1 MPPALALFPAR
12 AARAWSVAWMLA
24 AREWQGEIRQSRMAI
39 VWPVAQPMAYT
50 LLFTLLRPLMGGAAQ
65 SSPWSFSVYV
75 FVGFTLWQTWFEV
88 LRSQM
93 DALRKHKGLMSRG
106 ELGTATLV
114 LATALASAFQLVPR
128 LLLAALAAIVVLQS
142 DARAIGQLLA
152 CGLIVLANG
161 SVIGALL
168 QPFATLSPD
177 LGRTIQSLSLALMVT
192 GAVFMPIPDD
202 PPRSFELLLAA
213 NPMGTLLD
221 AARAPLFGES
231 LFAPHAV
238 VGWIALTLLLAA
250 LLPSIGRKVL
260 PIIVE
265 RLGG

>member
-1 MPPALALFPAR
+1 MPAPTSTLASR
-12 AARAWSVAWMLA
+12 GKRAWSVAWMLA

-39 VWPVAQPMAYT
+39 VWPVVQPLAYT

-65 SSPWSFSVYV
+65 GSPLSFAVYV

-128 LLLAALAAIVVLQS
+128 LAIAAAAAVIVLRPDVLAIAQLFGFGLL
-142 DARAIGQLLA
+142 
-152 CGLIVLANG
+152 VLANG

-177 LGRTIQSLSLALMVT
+177 LGRTIQSLSLGLMVT
-192 GAVFMPIPDD
+192 GAVFMQIPVN
-202 PPRSFELLLAA
+202 PPRTFEFLLSA
-213 NPMGTLLD
+213 NPMGTLLN
-221 AARAPLFGES
+221 AARAPLFDEVLLS
-231 LFAPHAV
+231 PSAV
-238 VGWIALTLLLAA
+238 TAWVAFTLLTA
-250 LLPSIGRKVL
+250 LLLPLIGRRVL
-260 PIIVE
+260 PIVVE
-265 RLGG
+265 RFGG